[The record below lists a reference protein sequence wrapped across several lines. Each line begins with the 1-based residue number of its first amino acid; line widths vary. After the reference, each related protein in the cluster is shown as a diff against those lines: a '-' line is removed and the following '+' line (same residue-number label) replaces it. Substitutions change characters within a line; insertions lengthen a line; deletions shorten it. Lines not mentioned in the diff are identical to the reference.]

1 MPSRRDDCAPD
12 QPERVDRP
20 ERGQAETCNASA
32 RTEFDGWNH
41 WGFDPHATATEEEIL
56 NQFRRVR
63 DKIKRVF
70 EAYAAGLKEGG
81 HIGAN

>member
-1 MPSRRDDCAPD
+1 MPD
-12 QPERVDRP
+12 QP

-41 WGFDPHATATEEEIL
+41 WGFDDPHATATEEEIL

-63 DKIKRVF
+63 DEINGCSKPMLP
-70 EAYAAGLKEGG
+70 A
-81 HIGAN
+81 